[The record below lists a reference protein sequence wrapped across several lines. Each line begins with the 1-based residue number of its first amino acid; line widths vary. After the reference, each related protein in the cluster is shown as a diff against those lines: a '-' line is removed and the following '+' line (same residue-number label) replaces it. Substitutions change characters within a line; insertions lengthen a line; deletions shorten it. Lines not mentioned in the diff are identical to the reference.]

1 MGITCFSIRGTRQF
15 SYRASIKEIMIALDS
30 IKVIR
35 AVAFHFRIERLAVL
49 AKVVAALSSGPF
61 YVKTVITTNTIDTE
75 EVSLIEQAFR
85 NLSDE
90 NLNVDIISFPSLP
103 HPWLLPWA
111 HKQILAAAF
120 KSGNYTHYA
129 YTEDDI
135 ALTSTNLI
143 HWIQMR
149 ESIGRDS
156 PFYPSFSRIE
166 YSTKRGGW
174 FFTDLTSKL
183 WLELLPKLVIPTLGG
198 DLGLYSLPN
207 SYQAMYLY
215 DNTLMEEY
223 ITADE
228 FQIHLCKEL
237 PNINHPTW
245 GGGGVAEASARGIC
259 HRSVPVM
266 FHSRNLMPIYTSTGL
281 PHSGFLIHHATN
293 SYCDANFPEG
303 FGTIPVSDLKFG

>member
-1 MGITCFSIRGTRQF
+1 V
-15 SYRASIKEIMIALDS
+15 IALES

-35 AVAFHFRIERLAVL
+35 AVAFHFRRERLPVL
-49 AKVVAALSSGPF
+49 SKVIAALTSGPI
-61 YVKTVITTNTIDTE
+61 YVKTVITTNTAEPKEI
-75 EVSLIEQAFR
+75 SLIEQALM
-85 NLSDE
+85 NQSE
-90 NLNVDIISFPSLP
+90 AYLNVDIVPFPALP

-111 HKQILAAAF
+111 HKQLLATAF
-120 KSGNYTHYA
+120 KSGDYTHFA

-149 ESIGRDS
+149 ESIGNDS

-166 YSTKRGGW
+166 YSTQRKGW

-183 WLELLPKLVIPTLGG
+183 WLELLPKLVLPRLGD

-223 ITADE
+223 VGADE
-228 FQIHLCKEL
+228 FQLHLCKEL

-245 GGGGVAEASARGIC
+245 GGGGVAEASARGIS

-266 FHSRNLMPIYTSTGL
+266 FQSRNLMPIYTSTGL
-281 PHSGFLIHHATN
+281 PHSGFLIHHTTN

-303 FGTIPVSDLKFG
+303 FGTVGVSDLKLG